1 MKKQSKWLEFS
12 DIQLVSN
19 MIRNNLKNRDF
30 TKLEGAIYA
39 GFEKLPKTRYY
50 NKLLLDG
57 ILSLVNYY
65 IDKKQHFY
73 SLTLLEKARQSF
85 PINRRIVKNEIRL
98 LDSIF
103 IKHNTEFVERDYKL
117 LEAVVNLL
125 LDTYQK
131 GFPNDKAVL
140 ENLKHILNSQ
150 KDNSKIGVESKITF
164 HLERFLLN
172 LYGELSKDQ
181 QIEEFVNVITPE
193 ILKWIAENLE
203 NDSDEV
209 DDTKSEDKKD

>member
-65 IDKKQHFY
+65 LGKEPKYAPQ
-73 SLTLLEKARQSF
+73 
-85 PINRRIVKNEIRL
+85 IN
-98 LDSIF
+98 
-103 IKHNTEFVERDYKL
+103 IK
-117 LEAVVNLL
+117 
-125 LDTYQK
+125 
-131 GFPNDKAVL
+131 
-140 ENLKHILNSQ
+140 
-150 KDNSKIGVESKITF
+150 
-164 HLERFLLN
+164 
-172 LYGELSKDQ
+172 
-181 QIEEFVNVITPE
+181 EE
-193 ILKWIAENLE
+193 
-203 NDSDEV
+203 
-209 DDTKSEDKKD
+209 